1 MKSVVRLLPL
11 LPVITSPGCQPS
23 QADIQN
29 QAFESLISAER
40 AFAATSVATDTRT
53 AFLANFAP
61 DGVVFDDGPV
71 NAGSVWEHR
80 PAGGP
85 ILSWGPEIADV
96 SAAGDMGYTSGPYEV
111 RMTPDEDAVAWGHF
125 VSVWRRDGDGTWR
138 VAADGGVMHG
148 PATLSPDSVV
158 ERAGGGTQRS
168 VPLDDEGIDAAG
180 PALLKVDSEY
190 SRSVAEHGFTASMDD
205 FVDQSA
211 RFYRN
216 GQLPFVG
223 KETIVSA
230 ASVTETVWTD
240 SEIRAAIVSDAGD
253 LGCTYGV
260 VQARPALGA
269 ENTQLHASY
278 YRIWKQDAN
287 SIWRVVVDVL
297 IPIPP
302 AND

>member
-11 LPVITSPGCQPS
+11 LSVITSPGCQPS
-23 QADIQN
+23 QADTDN

-40 AFAATSVATDTRT
+40 AFAATAVATDTRT
-53 AFLANFAP
+53 AFLANFAH

-71 NAGSVWEHR
+71 NARSVWEQR
-80 PAGGP
+80 PGGGP
-85 ILSWGPEIADV
+85 VLSWGPEIADV

-111 RMTPDEDAVAWGHF
+111 RMVPDEDAVAWGHF
-125 VSVWRRDGDGTWR
+125 ISVWRRDGEGTWR
-138 VAADGGVMHG
+138 VAADGGVVHG

-158 ERAGGGTQRS
+158 ERIGGGTKRS
-168 VPLDDEGIDAAG
+168 SRLDDEGIDAAG
-180 PALLKVDSEY
+180 PALLKVDAEY
-190 SRSVAEHGFTASMDD
+190 SRSVAENGFTASMDD

-223 KETIVSA
+223 KETIIRA
-230 ASVTETVWTD
+230 ASVTVNVWTD
-240 SEIRAAIVSDAGD
+240 SEIRAAIVSDSGD

-260 VQARPALGA
+260 VQAQPELGT
-269 ENTQLHASY
+269 EITQLHASY

-287 SIWRVVVDVL
+287 SSWRVVVDVL
-297 IPIPP
+297 IPIVP
-302 AND
+302 ATE

>member
-1 MKSVVRLLPL
+1 MKSVVRLIPL
-11 LPVITSPGCQPS
+11 LSVVTSLGCQPS
-23 QADIQN
+23 PADTDN

-40 AFAATSVATDTRT
+40 GFAATSVATDTRT

-61 DGVVFDDGPV
+61 DGVVFDAGPV
-71 NAGSVWEHR
+71 NARSVWEQR
-80 PAGGP
+80 PEGGP
-85 ILSWGPEIADV
+85 VLFWGPEIADV

-125 VSVWRRDGDGTWR
+125 VSVWRKDGEGNWR
-138 VAADGGVMHG
+138 VAADGGVAHG

-158 ERAGGGTQRS
+158 ERIGGGTEQSSR
-168 VPLDDEGIDAAG
+168 LDDEGIDAAR
-180 PALLKVDSEY
+180 PALLEVDAEY

-223 KETIVSA
+223 KETIVMA

-240 SEIRAAIVSDAGD
+240 SEIRAAIVSDSGD
-253 LGCTYGV
+253 MGCTWGV
-260 VQARPALGA
+260 VQVRPELGT

-287 SIWRVVVDVL
+287 SSWRVVIDVL
-297 IPIPP
+297 IPIVP
-302 AND
+302 ATE